1 VLGRFDAALQAYR
14 ESVVTAQRMIQA
26 RPGDKDWPVA
36 LRLSVTQMGI
46 IAYRLVIAHE
56 AALGLEAAEQTVKL
70 APDLVWLQGNRA
82 HALMF
87 LERTDAARAIYLQ
100 YRGTKNVW
108 NQQSWEE
115 FVLQQFSELRG
126 LGLSCPLMDE
136 IEDRFASR
144 G

>member
-1 VLGRFDAALQAYR
+1 
-14 ESVVTAQRMIQA
+14 
-26 RPGDKDWPVA
+26 
-36 LRLSVTQMGI
+36 
-46 IAYRLVIAHE
+46 
-56 AALGLEAAEQTVKL
+56 
-70 APDLVWLQGNRA
+70 
-82 HALMF
+82 MF